1 MEFVKL
7 AVEERKDTGT
17 ARVRRLRRG
26 GRVPAVLYGLGK
38 PNAELSI
45 GGEDFE
51 TFLHSGSKLLELQL
65 GGSGVQAIVRD
76 IQHDPLTDEVL
87 HVDLLR
93 IDEHH
98 EIEAKVEF
106 EFKGI
111 AKGVSDGGVFE
122 SVLSDVVLRC
132 TPSRLPKKIVVD
144 VSGLAL
150 HDAVTVKDLPLPQG
164 VKVLH
169 HKPDDHVCH
178 CVVQKVVSLEPAT
191 PAAGE
196 APAEP
201 ERIGGKKPEE
211 GEAEE
216 GGKPA
221 AGAKKEGE
229 KAEKGGEAKAEKK
242 EAKK

>member
-7 AVEERKDTGT
+7 AVEERKETGT
-17 ARVRRLRRG
+17 ARMRRLRRE

-38 PNAELSI
+38 PNADLSI
-45 GGEDFE
+45 GGEAFE

-65 GGSGVQAIVRD
+65 GGSGVQQAIVRD

-111 AKGVSDGGVFE
+111 AKGISEGGIFE
-122 SVLSDVVLRC
+122 SVLSDVLLRC

-144 VSGLAL
+144 VSNLAL
-150 HDAVTVKDLPLPQG
+150 HEAITVKDLPLPQG

-178 CVVQKVVSLEPAT
+178 CVEQKVVVLEPVT

-196 APAEP
+196 APTEP

-211 GEAEE
+211 GEEAAAAE
-216 GGKPA
+216 GAKPA
-221 AGAKKEGE
+221 AKKE
-229 KAEKGGEAKAEKK
+229 EKGEKK

>member
-1 MEFVKL
+1 MEFVRLEVQQRDK
-7 AVEERKDTGT
+7 AGT
-17 ARVRRLRRG
+17 AHVRRLRRA
-26 GRVPAVLYGLGK
+26 GRVPAVLYGLSK
-38 PNAELSI
+38 PNADLSI
-45 GGEDFE
+45 DGEAFGA
-51 TFLHSGSKLLELQL
+51 FLHSGSKLLDLSI
-65 GGSGVQAIVRD
+65 GGERQQAIVRD
-76 IQHDPLTDEVL
+76 LQHDPLTDEVL

-111 AKGVSDGGVFE
+111 PKGISEGGIFE
-122 SVLSDVVLRC
+122 PVLSDVTLRC
-132 TPSRLPKKIVVD
+132 TPARLPKILVVD
-144 VSGLAL
+144 VSHLAI
-150 HDAVTVKDLPLPQG
+150 DQAITVKDLALPQG

-178 CVVQKVVSLEPAT
+178 CVVQKVVSLEPVT

-211 GEAEE
+211 GEAED
-216 GGKPA
+216 GAKPA
-221 AGAKKEGE
+221 AAKKEGE
-229 KAEKGGEAKAEKK
+229 KPEKAAEKSEKK